1 MPSQNK
7 SVILPDR
14 HVHYSTSP
22 NSESNDEIRSVSK
35 SLLLTADCS
44 VAHCSVAHCSIAH
57 WSIAHCS
64 VSHGFHLLPLF
75 YCISTNP

>member
-1 MPSQNK
+1 MTSQNK

-22 NSESNDEIRSVSK
+22 NSESNDEIRSVSE

-44 VAHCSVAHCSIAH
+44 VAHCSIAH
-57 WSIAHCS
+57 WSVAHCS
-64 VSHGFHLLPLF
+64 VSHDFHLLPLF
-75 YCISTNP
+75 YCISTHP